1 MTRLRQCGAVGVLAT
16 LAACGFHLQGS
27 EPLPAA
33 FHTTRVV
40 AADRYTDFHRAL
52 VESLE
57 AAGATVL
64 EGSGEGAVVEVL
76 DDQPTQRVLSVSA
89 SNTPTEYEVYY
100 TIRYRVLLEGR
111 EVIAPSRL
119 ELSRDY
125 SFDTAAILAKE
136 QEQATIRLALARELS
151 GLVMRRLAAVQP

>member
-1 MTRLRQCGAVGVLAT
+1 VRSVLRLWCVLGIWL
-16 LAACGFHLQGS
+16 LAGCGFHLQGS

-33 FHTTRVV
+33 FHVTRVV
-40 AADRYTDFHRAL
+40 ATDRYTDFHRAL
-52 VESLE
+52 IESLE
-57 AAGATVL
+57 AAGASVL
-64 EGSGEGAVVEVL
+64 EGSGSGAVVEVL
-76 DDQPTQRVLSVSA
+76 EDLPTQRVLSVSA

-100 TIRYRVLLEGR
+100 AIRYRVLIDGR

-125 SFDTAAILAKE
+125 SFDTGAILAKE
-136 QEQATIRLALARELS
+136 EEQETIRLALARELS

>member
-1 MTRLRQCGAVGVLAT
+1 MRGFLCAVLLGAIS
-16 LAACGFHLQGS
+16 ACGFHLQGS

-33 FHTTRVV
+33 FHTTRVIAV
-40 AADRYTDFHRAL
+40 DRYTDFHRAL
-52 VESLE
+52 IESLE
-57 AAGATVL
+57 ASGASVVGAEDARAVIEVL
-64 EGSGEGAVVEVL
+64 EDL
-76 DDQPTQRVLSVSA
+76 PTQRVLSVSA

-100 TIRYRVLLEGR
+100 VIRYHVLLDGR

-125 SFDTAAILAKE
+125 SFDTSAILAKE